1 MANANYYYPKNG
13 EPKTVH
19 FDITGNRPTEEEAR
33 SLTAI
38 PFNKKPVS
46 IEEVKDSLKWFAI
59 GLVGA
64 VFLWFFGQWVITSFV
79 GPGVL
84 FFGFGGAYVAAPVS
98 LIFAIYN
105 LTKLFRSG
113 RKKKPEDSLKWVWET
128 SYFGEDAVGVRF
140 GKLNYALGTL
150 ERAVPSAIAFDRNN
164 IGDYI
169 NELRTVL
176 SLAMDETSL
185 PAREE
190 PPGEWKEAS
199 SLKST
204 RIENSTE
211 IYPGVLELCATI
223 SYSDVLSRS
232 DANNKQYN
240 MISAILELHVTSV
253 FIKAGK
259 YWYPYDLTPAITR
272 REEFNSPAAS
282 AEIFNISVQ

>member
-1 MANANYYYPKNG
+1 MANANYYFPKSG

-19 FDITGNRPTEEEAR
+19 FDIIGNRPTEEEAG

-38 PFNKKPVS
+38 PFDKKPVS

-64 VFLWFFGQWVITSFV
+64 VFLWFFGRWVIKSFV

-84 FFGFGGAYVAAPVS
+84 FFGFGGAYVAAPIS

-150 ERAVPSAIAFDRNN
+150 ERVVPSAITFDRNKT
-164 IGDYI
+164 GEYI

-176 SLAMDETSL
+176 SQAMDETSL
-185 PAREE
+185 PAHEE
-190 PPGEWKEAS
+190 PPGDWKEAS

-204 RIENSTE
+204 KIESSTE
-211 IYPGVLELCATI
+211 IFPGVLELCATI
-223 SYSDVLSRS
+223 SYRDVLSRS

-259 YWYPYDLTPAITR
+259 YWYPYDLIPAIIR
-272 REEFNSPAAS
+272 REEVNSPVTS
-282 AEIFNISVQ
+282 TDGSNIIIQ